1 MAVVKED
8 MEMGGEKKRRQMINV
23 AQREQLEE
31 GKKKFIHT
39 PHHLYLVFYS
49 RTSAPAGLPTSL
61 SQRARYATYFDV
73 AVLRC
78 LLQPHW
84 TEEGVHWAL
93 IYYLQRLKQILE
105 ERPER
110 TSEPLVL
117 PLPRPRSS
125 SMVAAT
131 PSLVNTHKTQVMM
144 CCQITKQCHFSSNV
158 RN

>member
-1 MAVVKED
+1 MFFLTK
-8 MEMGGEKKRRQMINV
+8 GKTSF
-23 AQREQLEE
+23 
-31 GKKKFIHT
+31 KKKSLS
-39 PHHLYLVFYS
+39 PASSS

-61 SQRARYATYFDV
+61 AQRARYATYFDV

-93 IYYLQRLKQILE
+93 MYYLQRLRQILE

-110 TSEPLVL
+110 PPEPLVT

-125 SMVAAT
+125 SMVAAA
-131 PSLVNTHKTQVMM
+131 PSLVNTHKTQVRGGRAKES
-144 CCQITKQCHFSSNV
+144 CGFHGGGL
-158 RN
+158 

>member
-1 MAVVKED
+1 MK
-8 MEMGGEKKRRQMINV
+8 
-23 AQREQLEE
+23 
-31 GKKKFIHT
+31 T
-39 PHHLYLVFYS
+39 SS

-93 IYYLQRLKQILE
+93 MFYLQRLRQILE

-110 TSEPLVL
+110 APEPLFT

-125 SMVAAT
+125 SMVAAA
-131 PSLVNTHKTQVMM
+131 PSLVNTHKTQVMEGGREW
-144 CCQITKQCHFSSNV
+144 IS
-158 RN
+158 

>member
-1 MAVVKED
+1 M
-8 MEMGGEKKRRQMINV
+8 
-23 AQREQLEE
+23 
-31 GKKKFIHT
+31 
-39 PHHLYLVFYS
+39 
-49 RTSAPAGLPTSL
+49 
-61 SQRARYATYFDV
+61 

-93 IYYLQRLKQILE
+93 MFYLQRLRQILE

-110 TSEPLVL
+110 VPEPLVT

-131 PSLVNTHKTQVMM
+131 PSLVNTHKTQVIATRRQWRDCVEMPALRRHLRYLLSSAVFAGYESEM
-144 CCQITKQCHFSSNV
+144 QRGGEVSEHRDVCEGFSDQPASTGGAGPRLRPRDEHLQEGQRTIIQITPSFH
-158 RN
+158 